1 LGSVKLDRRSSP
13 LRIAPESIAYTI
25 LLGVLAALPAL
36 SIDISAPTL
45 VLLQKDLATSSVV
58 AGLTLSLFIGGF
70 ALGQLAGGRLSD
82 RGGRRPVLLAGLVC
96 YTIASVGCALSPTG
110 GTLVISRFVQG
121 LGAGA
126 CSVLSFAMVQDLFE
140 GDAARTKRSYVTV
153 IFGVVPM
160 LAPALGSLLSDSAGW
175 RAIHGV
181 LALIG
186 GALLVVAWYGVSE
199 SMRAK
204 STISGSADKTGSARL
219 RNDFQFVGLGLT
231 NAFSYGAIFAYIAGS
246 PIVIIGQ
253 MRLSSTAFAGIFAC
267 TAAALTAG
275 AWVNGRLSRRG
286 FGPAT
291 ILGPSLGAAAA
302 ATLALALACLA
313 GVTSGII
320 LLPLLLITLFTRG
333 TIAPNLQHLAIERRR
348 EQAGAAS
355 AAIGVSQLLSGA
367 LTSGAVAVLLPHIG
381 TNAVAIPMA
390 LLAGAALVQWHWI
403 RPKG

>member
-1 LGSVKLDRRSSP
+1 MGSVKLDRRSSP

-58 AGLTLSLFIGGF
+58 AGLTLSLFMGGF

-160 LAPALGSLLSDSAGW
+160 QLVFFVIVAAIAWFVLSMTNFGFRVFAVGGSAKAARVSG
-175 RAIHGV
+175 IHV
-181 LALIG
+181 NAVKIWAFILM
-186 GALLVVAWYGVSE
+186 GALA
-199 SMRAK
+199 
-204 STISGSADKTGSARL
+204 
-219 RNDFQFVGLGLT
+219 
-231 NAFSYGAIFAYIAGS
+231 
-246 PIVIIGQ
+246 
-253 MRLSSTAFAGIFAC
+253 AFAGILSLAFLPSGQAGR
-267 TAAALTAG
+267 TGLGLELDVIAATIVG
-275 AWVNGRLSRRG
+275 GSSLSG
-286 FGPAT
+286 GEGT
-291 ILGPSLGAAAA
+291 ILGTILG
-302 ATLALALACLA
+302 
-313 GVTSGII
+313 V
-320 LLPLLLITLFTRG
+320 LI
-333 TIAPNLQHLAIERRR
+333 
-348 EQAGAAS
+348 
-355 AAIGVSQLLSGA
+355 IGVMRNGLVLMGVSPFVQEFMIGLVIVI
-367 LTSGAVAVLLPHIG
+367 AVGIDKWSTRRSA
-381 TNAVAIPMA
+381 
-390 LLAGAALVQWHWI
+390 
-403 RPKG
+403 